1 MPLFYCSKQ
10 CPLVGKLLVR
20 NFPDEKNSSSSPV
33 WGVSSLRMWK
43 SSNGEKIGWEMLL
56 IKISLWGQWQI
67 IILNGKNDVSKGNA
81 TKGRKAVLPL
91 LVYILQP
98 HNKFHLIFL
107 ISTLKY
113 FLEMVHGPPGFF
125 SSAPFFFSSCTPKCP
140 WFMSTSSSSILFCI
154 QQKVLWLVYPYIL
167 FCFQY
172 QERERDD
179 QLLIQ
184 QCGCCRKAN

>member
-1 MPLFYCSKQ
+1 M
-10 CPLVGKLLVR
+10 GKLLVR

-81 TKGRKAVLPL
+81 TKGREAVLPL

-113 FLEMVHGPPGFF
+113 FLEMVHGPPGIF
-125 SSAPFFFSSCTPKCP
+125 SSAPFFSFLHAHQNVADARAPLVPVFCSVFSKRYYD
-140 WFMSTSSSSILFCI
+140 WFILIFYYWYSNVDAAGRLI
-154 QQKVLWLVYPYIL
+154 KATWKQEVYAKVAYTIP
-167 FCFQY
+167 
-172 QERERDD
+172 R
-179 QLLIQ
+179 
-184 QCGCCRKAN
+184 